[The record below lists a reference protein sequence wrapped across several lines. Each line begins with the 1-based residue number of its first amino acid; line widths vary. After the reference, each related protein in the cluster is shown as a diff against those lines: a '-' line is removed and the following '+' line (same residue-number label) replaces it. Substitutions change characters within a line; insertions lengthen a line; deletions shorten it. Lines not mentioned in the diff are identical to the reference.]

1 MSIAVVVKKGQ
12 YVAIG
17 SDTLTIRGYTIKET
31 ADYVEN
37 HSKIL
42 RVGTSYIVP
51 VGPASAN
58 LVLSS
63 YFSSLR
69 KIPVLSSPKSIF
81 EEARKMQRVL
91 KDKYFLRIYQDDD
104 DEFESLRLS
113 CLIANPWGIFGLHR
127 LRSVHSYTKFWAFGS
142 GGEFA
147 LGAMRA
153 VYNRLRSAEQ
163 IAREGLAAATE
174 FEYNC
179 APPVEIKTVKLRKR

>member
-17 SDTLTIRGYTIKET
+17 SDTLTRHAFTRET
-31 ADYVEN
+31 ADYIEN

-51 VGPASAN
+51 VGPASGN

-63 YFSSLR
+63 YFSSLM
-69 KIPVLSSPKSIF
+69 KNPVLSSPKSIF

-91 KDKYFLRIYQDDD
+91 KDKYFLRVYQDDD
-104 DEFESLRLS
+104 DAFESLRLS
-113 CLIANPWGIFGLHR
+113 CLIANPWGIFGLYR
-127 LRSVHSYTKFWAFGS
+127 LRLVHSYTKFWAFGS

-174 FEYNC
+174 FDDSC
-179 APPVEIKTVKLRKR
+179 APPVEIKTVKLRNR

>member
-17 SDTLTIRGYTIKET
+17 SDTLTRLGSTRET

-51 VGPASAN
+51 VGPASSN

-69 KIPVLSSPKSIF
+69 KSPVLNNPKSIF

-91 KDKYFLRIYQDDD
+91 KDKYFLRVFDDDD
-104 DEFESLRLS
+104 DEFESLRLD
-113 CLIANPWGIFGLHR
+113 CLIANPWGIFGLYR
-127 LRSVHSYTKFWAFGS
+127 LRSVHSYTKFYAFGS
-142 GGEFA
+142 GYKFA
-147 LGAMRA
+147 LGAMRS
-153 VYNRLRSAEQ
+153 VYNRLQSAEQ

-174 FEYNC
+174 FDDGC
-179 APPVEIKTVKLRKR
+179 APPVEIKKVKLRKR